1 MISDLDQD
9 DFGYPVNIE
18 QVTYVT
24 RQLADGSSVDLP
36 IWVFTPGVDNMPE
49 GAMPEGGWPVIVFVR
64 GSAFHKQNVT
74 DCSNYFVRIAEQ
86 GYVVAALKYRHS
98 DIAPFPAQMQDC
110 KTAVRFMRKNAERF
124 HCNKDRIAL
133 WGDSSGGHTVLMAGF
148 TGNRAPDTDSVA
160 LAHCV
165 WCSIG
170 FPIVCDLL

>member
-24 RQLADGSSVDLP
+24 RQLADDSSVDLP
-36 IWVFTPGVDNMPE
+36 MWVFTPGVDNMPE

-64 GSAFHKQNVT
+64 GSAFHEQNVT
-74 DCSNYFVRIAEQ
+74 DYSNYFVRIAEQ

-110 KTAVRFMRKNAERF
+110 KTAVCFMRKNAERF

-160 LAHCV
+160 LARCV

>member
-1 MISDLDQD
+1 
-9 DFGYPVNIE
+9 
-18 QVTYVT
+18 
-24 RQLADGSSVDLP
+24 
-36 IWVFTPGVDNMPE
+36 
-49 GAMPEGGWPVIVFVR
+49 MPEGGWPVIVFVR

-86 GYVVAALKYRHS
+86 GYVVDALKYRHS

-148 TGNRAPDTDSVA
+148 TGNRAPDTDAYAEESAEVNA
-160 LAHCV
+160 IVDWHGPTDFAKMNFYPSSQNHSDPQCPEGV
-165 WCSIG
+165 VIG
-170 FPIVCDLL
+170 GGDVLEHPDLSAQLRL